1 MIDTFFGGAVNVTRI
16 FYSVSIIVGAFIT
29 SSIAQADDRVFRTL
43 LDIGSQATIQSQQNK
58 NPSLAEKHR
67 SFRNHGE
74 RASSVDRDETFQI
87 QKKLNQ
93 PDFDVGKPKLST
105 SSSAN
110 PSEGTE
116 PFVPNLPM
124 VGPAVLLMSL
134 NTQLYSQHFGNVNQA
149 EAAKLAV
156 KKFGDLYLLKAV
168 PGVLDTPRGAL
179 AFLSLVPVSE
189 AEKYTTN
196 SVGGTNWKGANQ
208 FEIEDTRQA
217 FLDAN
222 KNLILAKTEKLPNEI
237 VEVRGFEAGRYD
249 AKTGELSFKIDGIYW
264 LPGRLSAPLPYI
276 LPSTWKLDALT
287 ARKTVEA
294 LSEGY
299 AVANPGSIAVNKKR
313 AIPRGVVALHQ
324 KIVGV
329 RSDGNGAV
337 LDLAAVSI
345 KVYGGPDLKVLIGEI
360 PLPENAVKAEPTPSR
375 GQQDLVTFDSMY
387 PRLWAVKND
396 PSLLDNQPFLLESFE
411 IRRQLERDFAQ
422 RKVDRIS
429 FRKIVSNALLHSN
442 ATPQPADIE
451 RMRAW
456 LAENSVNL
464 SNRALV
470 GGLTLRDRETVNV
483 LEEVT
488 LNGRGFGTFAGRN
501 RGWIN
506 GARRAAGEALPNSD
520 NVILFWAGDAVPAM
534 VALHP
539 HPAWSGVALGF
550 TPNFEKSS
558 LEVQIVSTQII
569 PDGQGKGFVL
579 FDILPEA
586 INFVRNGETGRI
598 ELTPPEQVAT
608 DSAYD
613 IAGVSLGMP
622 LAKAEETAIA
632 FLGGTP
638 MKSNWAFSYLPLA
651 DAIAFEMPNSINK
664 GGSPEETLVIFY
676 DKAAENS
683 PVIAV
688 GRRKSI
694 AGFNSANEAFSAIS
708 EKVEQKFGSSSGTIS
723 SSLPTAVWA
732 QSNILKARVKKG
744 IRYNNPCSNNRFRN
758 FYLNP
763 AFNHGF
769 GDNDISM
776 LDCGEV
782 LTLTVAQDAFDQFL
796 TNTSVL
802 KKRVEREMKNV
813 ETPPPPANT
822 IKF

>member
-1 MIDTFFGGAVNVTRI
+1 M
-16 FYSVSIIVGAFIT
+16 S
-29 SSIAQADDRVFRTL
+29 
-43 LDIGSQATIQSQQNK
+43 
-58 NPSLAEKHR
+58 
-67 SFRNHGE
+67 SFRFLAPALLALAFGAAPA
-74 RASSVDRDETFQI
+74 ASAQNFSDRTEL
-87 QKKLNQ
+87 KKSELFSKTNSDLGNE
-93 PDFDVGKPKLST
+93 PLSRKEM
-105 SSSAN
+105 A
-110 PSEGTE
+110 
-116 PFVPNLPM
+116 NLPM

-134 NTQLYSQHFGNVNQA
+134 NNQLYSQHFGAVNKA

-156 KKFGDLYLLKAV
+156 KKFGDLYLLKGV
-168 PGVLDTPRGAL
+168 PSLLDTPRGAL
-179 AFLSLVPVSE
+179 AFLSLVPESE

-208 FEIEDTRQA
+208 FEIEDNRQA

-264 LPGRLSAPLPYI
+264 LPERLSAPLPYI

-299 AVANPGSIAVNKKR
+299 AVANPGSIGMNKKR
-313 AIPRGVVALHQ
+313 AILRGVVALHQ

-345 KVYGGPDLKVLIGEI
+345 KVYRGPDLKVLIGEI

-375 GQQDLVTFDSMY
+375 GQQDLVAFDSMY

-396 PSLLDNQPFLLESFE
+396 PSLLDNQPFLLETFE
-411 IRRQLERDFAQ
+411 IRRQLERNFAQ

-442 ATPQPADIE
+442 AAPQPADIE

-470 GGLTLRDRETVNV
+470 GGLTLRGRETVNV

-488 LNGRGFGTFAGRN
+488 LNGGGFGTFAGRN
-501 RGWIN
+501 RDWIN

-558 LEVQIVSTQII
+558 LEIQIVSTQII
-569 PDGQGKGFVL
+569 PYRQGKGFVL

-586 INFVRNGETGRI
+586 INFVRNGKTGRI
-598 ELTPPEQVAT
+598 ELTPSEQVAEEVAT

-613 IAGVSLGMP
+613 IVGVSLGMP
-622 LAKAEETAIA
+622 LAKAEEVAIA

-651 DAIAFEMPNSINK
+651 DAIAFEVPNSINK

-676 DKAAENS
+676 DKGAESS

-744 IRYNNPCSNNRFRN
+744 IRYNNPCSNDRFHN

-763 AFNHGF
+763 AFNHSF
-769 GDNDISM
+769 GDNDTSM

-813 ETPPPPANT
+813 ETPPPPAST